1 MLYKCNN
8 CSYCSNKR
16 SNLIRHEKKKISCS
30 TITKVNNDNIIHNNN
45 NNLDNNNNSLD
56 NNNNSLDPLVCGKCK
71 RKFSSASYVKI
82 HKPKCN
88 GLDTKQCPRCLKYFK
103 HQQAKWKHMK
113 FVKCQSPIQSNEP
126 SITINNITH
135 NITNN
140 IDNSTNNIHNNNY
153 HMVFNFGQE
162 DLSVLTNNP
171 EYMRSI
177 QDCIRQFIIELQYLN
192 EDAGKLIIA
201 EIVKLIYFNKKFP
214 QNQTIRKTTKKDN
227 DILIHMN
234 NEWIPRILQDVF
246 KKILY
251 KVEKYFTPYFI
262 SLINK
267 FENKDKDDLSRRD
280 KMLITESR
288 GFGKRMVWFDW
299 DIDII
304 NDLNSIIDNNINI
317 KELDDRDIETQN
329 KIFKNT
335 IKCLS
340 QVIYDNTNKNNLK

>member
-1 MLYKCNN
+1 
-8 CSYCSNKR
+8 
-16 SNLIRHEKKKISCS
+16 
-30 TITKVNNDNIIHNNN
+30 
-45 NNLDNNNNSLD
+45 
-56 NNNNSLDPLVCGKCK
+56 
-71 RKFSSASYVKI
+71 
-82 HKPKCN
+82 
-88 GLDTKQCPRCLKYFK
+88 
-103 HQQAKWKHMK
+103 
-113 FVKCQSPIQSNEP
+113 
-126 SITINNITH
+126 
-135 NITNN
+135 
-140 IDNSTNNIHNNNY
+140 
-153 HMVFNFGQE
+153 MVFNFGQE